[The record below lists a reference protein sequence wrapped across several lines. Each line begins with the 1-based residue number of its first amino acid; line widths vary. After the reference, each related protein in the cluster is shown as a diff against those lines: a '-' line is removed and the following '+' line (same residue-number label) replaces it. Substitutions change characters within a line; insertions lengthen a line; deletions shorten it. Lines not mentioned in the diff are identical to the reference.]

1 MTVLQDAAR
10 RAARPLRDLS
20 ARGIGLAAIFYD
32 PPDAIRAFTDARGI
46 EFAVLSDAG
55 SEVIRRYG
63 ILNREI
69 ARDAQAGDVSMYG
82 IPYPGTFVLDGDGR
96 VVERFFEQRYQE
108 RFTASSMAL
117 RLGEPFD
124 GGGAGTEI
132 DTRLIAA
139 RTHARRRRDRA
150 REPLC
155 ARRRRHAQA
164 GHARLRARRPSVT
177 GSSGCASTPLTTCAR
192 TPLEYPPSEQY
203 HYDPLDETVPVYQ
216 QSFRL
221 VQEVTVPMSEETAA
235 LSSVAD
241 GKLVIEGTLEY
252 QACDDEV
259 CYIPAEAP
267 LRWELA
273 WRPLVRD

>member
-1 MTVLQDAAR
+1 M
-10 RAARPLRDLS
+10 
-20 ARGIGLAAIFYD
+20 
-32 PPDAIRAFTDARGI
+32 
-46 EFAVLSDAG
+46 LSDAG

-69 ARDAQAGDVSMYG
+69 APDAQAGDVSMYG

-139 RTHARRRRDRA
+139 RTHASDAAIAPGNRFALVVDVTPKPGMHVYAPGDHLYRVV
-150 REPLC
+150 
-155 ARRRRHAQA
+155 
-164 GHARLRARRPSVT
+164 RLRLDAPDYLRPH
-177 GSSGCASTPLTTCAR
+177 
-192 TPLEYPPSEQY
+192 PLEYPPSEQY
-203 HYDPLDETVPVYQ
+203 HYEPLDETVPVYQ